1 MSQLRSLATTLNAS
15 NCAPPAI
22 SIAARALAADWFAAA
37 RPPHARAAHSFAAT
51 DPPGPAA
58 PAPTQAD
65 ALPVDRLQRAITP
78 QVAESLAACGY
89 AVVDG
94 VFGGEWAGRL
104 RGEVAALRPHMHA
117 NCTHL
122 VAADGTTGL
131 LEKQA
136 IHEAELL
143 QQATQDKAPLCAQL
157 QRDATLR
164 IMLSLFL
171 PHLRLEGQAIK
182 LQCNEGG
189 GAFPCHLDTDAAV
202 DTRAV
207 TAIWYLNPGWRPEHG
222 GQLRVYP
229 FPQGPPV
236 DIAPLED
243 RMVLFASRRMLHRV
257 LPAAAPRYCCTI
269 WLSEGGRQARLAG
282 SGAGRPQERDALR
295 ALLAKEEPLEPEEAW
310 RVIGHESIHK
320 HALKWLYQ
328 KEWEESIL
336 QAHPPSPARDQL
348 VETFWREV
356 GVIKRALAPLL
367 PALRAGPPAEVAL
380 RWL

>member
-15 NCAPPAI
+15 N
-22 SIAARALAADWFAAA
+22 S
-37 RPPHARAAHSFAAT
+37 T

-65 ALPVDRLQRAITP
+65 ALP
-78 QVAESLAACGY
+78 VAESLAACGY

-295 ALLAKEEPLEPEEAW
+295 ALLAKEEPLE
-310 RVIGHESIHK
+310 
-320 HALKWLYQ
+320 
-328 KEWEESIL
+328 WEESIL